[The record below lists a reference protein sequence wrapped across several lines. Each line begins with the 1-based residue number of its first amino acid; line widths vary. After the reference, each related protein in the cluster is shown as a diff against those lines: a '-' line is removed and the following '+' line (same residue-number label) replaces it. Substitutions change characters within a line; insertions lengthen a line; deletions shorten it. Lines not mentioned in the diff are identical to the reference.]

1 MLSQTSTDQST
12 ASYSNLPPLLV
23 LLGPTAVGKTE
34 IAIQLAER
42 LAGEVISA
50 DSRLFYRGMNIG
62 TAKPTQEELLRI
74 PHYLVDIADPD
85 QTLSLAVFQSLA
97 RQAIREVR
105 KRGHLP
111 ILVGGTGQYLRAVTE
126 GWQPPAVSPSP
137 ALREALQ
144 SWGEAIGALALHHRL
159 ATLDPV
165 AAQKIDYRNQRRTI
179 RALEVIFTTGQ
190 LFSAQRKQ
198 GNIIDRILQIGL
210 SRPRSELYQRIDARI
225 EAMFAAGLVNE
236 VRQLLEAGY
245 PPDLPAFS
253 AIGYRE
259 VISALRG
266 KISLS
271 EAEQEIR
278 RATRVYVR
286 RQANWF
292 KLDDPSINWF
302 DLSTQTID
310 EIEARIRSWLSGVA
324 NEPI

>member
-1 MLSQTSTDQST
+1 
-12 ASYSNLPPLLV
+12 LLV

-42 LAGEVISA
+42 LDGEVISV
-50 DSRLFYRGMNIG
+50 DSRLFYRRMDIG
-62 TAKPTQEELLRI
+62 TAKPGREELRRI
-74 PHYLVDIADPD
+74 PHHLVDIANPD

-97 RQAIREVR
+97 RQAIQQVR
-105 KRGHLP
+105 KQGHLP

-144 SWGEAIGALALHHRL
+144 TWGEAIGAQALHQRL
-159 ATLDPV
+159 AILDPV

-179 RALEVIFTTGQ
+179 RAIEVIFSTGRR
-190 LFSAQRKQ
+190 FSDQRQRVK
-198 GNIIDRILQIGL
+198 ISDRVLQIGL
-210 SRPRSELYQRIDARI
+210 TRPRPELYQRIDARI
-225 EAMFAAGLVNE
+225 QAMFAAGLVNE
-236 VRQLLEAGY
+236 VRQLLETGY
-245 PPDLPAFS
+245 PSDLPAFS

-259 VISALRG
+259 IISHLRG
-266 KISLS
+266 KMSLS

-292 KLDDPSINWF
+292 KQADPSIHWF
-302 DLSTQTID
+302 DLNKQKID
-310 EIEARIRSWLSGVA
+310 EIESFIKKWLGRTY